1 LKTVNKFYRIDR
13 REICYLKFI
22 LESYDGIATMS
33 TLDPG
38 AGLIRIDV
46 PPEREPEL
54 ECILQDLKSEIL
66 MESVTFHSDYM
77 V

>member
-1 LKTVNKFYRIDR
+1 MKTVSKFYRINR

-38 AGLIRIDV
+38 KGLIRIDV

-66 MESVTFHSDYM
+66 IESAPFNNDYM